1 MRKLASVEII
11 DKLEPIPNADR
22 ILKATVKGWECV
34 VSKSDNFQ
42 QGDKVVYIEV
52 DSVLPARPE
61 FAFLKDR
68 KYRIKTIKLRKQISQ
83 GLILPLSYLP
93 NKEYAVGEDVT
104 KILNIK
110 KFDPQLEAENKIMAV
125 AAPKGRFTFLWKPL
139 MRFRWFRR
147 LYAKFH
153 VQNEKFPTYIASK
166 TDEERWQNITDKLEQ
181 WRDTNVPLICTEKVD
196 GCHSYRSSVIT
207 NKGFLP
213 IGKIV
218 NEKLDVEVLTYNEE
232 SKCCEFKPII
242 DYHKIL
248 CTKPTYRIGV
258 GSRGRVNKPKYI
270 ECTSNHEFLTQD
282 GWKQAD
288 ELTLDDTLMHYF
300 SVINYDIQS
309 IILGCLLGDSS
320 INGNRKGTSYLTV
333 LFGHSEKQ
341 VEYFNYKKRLFGNLF
356 IEQKDT
362 LSGYGSVIK
371 HGILR
376 SNEGVRRLIEDYC
389 LVDGKFAVT
398 QKYCDALT
406 PMALAFWYMDDGS
419 LSTGTLRPKAILN
432 TQAYDLNTVKMLV
445 ETLRNRFGLEAF
457 IGDKE
462 VYKGYVIYFSVESTL
477 KFAQL
482 IAPYVCESMRYKL
495 PEQYR
500 SYGCALNSVNTE
512 VQDIL
517 PTKILSIEEFEAGH
531 FGKHMY
537 DLTIQDNHNYFVHS
551 ILTHNC
557 SSTFFLDG
565 GTFGVCSRNI
575 WLRKEDNSPY
585 WEIARRFQIEEALKE
600 IQDCFGFRKIVLQG
614 EIIGQNIQANKYKIS
629 GYDFYA
635 FNLILDGIK
644 VSQAKM
650 EELLKEFRIKTVP
663 VVYKHINVP
672 SDLQTLNNLA
682 SGKSVLLDT
691 QEREGIVC
699 RNYEQGISFKAISP
713 TFLLKEE

>member
-1 MRKLASVEII
+1 MRKLASIEVI
-11 DKLEPIPNADR
+11 DNLEPIPNADR

-34 VSKSDNFQ
+34 VAKADNFSI
-42 QGDKVVYIEV
+42 GDKVIYIEV
-52 DSVLPARPE
+52 DSVLPPKPE
-61 FAFLKDR
+61 FSFMKDR
-68 KYRIKTIKLRKQISQ
+68 KYKVKTIKLKKQISQ
-83 GLILPLSYLP
+83 GLILPMSYL
-93 NKEYAVGEDVT
+93 KGSFKVGDDVT
-104 KILNIK
+104 KILGITK
-110 KFDPQLEAENKIMAV
+110 YDPQQDAENKLIEHTKSNNPLNYIV
-125 AAPKGRFTFLWKPL
+125 KYLFRFA
-139 MRFRWFRR
+139 WFRK
-147 LYAKFH
+147 LYSKF
-153 VQNEKFPTYIASK
+153 VVKNCSFPTHIVTK
-166 TDEERWQNITDKLEQ
+166 TDEERLQNLSTPFKDWQS
-181 WRDTNVPLICTEKVD
+181 RRVPFYVTEKID

-232 SKCCEFKPII
+232 SKCCEFKPIV

-258 GSRGRVNKPKYI
+258 GSRGKGNKPKYI

-282 GWKQAD
+282 GWKRAD

-300 SVINYDIQS
+300 SVINYDVQS

-320 INGNRKGTSYLTV
+320 INSNRKGTSYLTV
-333 LFGHSEKQ
+333 QFGHSEKQ

-371 HGILR
+371 HGVLR

-398 QKYCDALT
+398 QEYCDALT

-432 TQAYDLNTVKMLV
+432 TQAYDLDTIKMLV

-462 VYKGYVIYFSVESTL
+462 VYKGYVIYFSAESTL

-500 SYGCALNSVNTE
+500 NYGCALNSVHTE

-517 PTKILSIEEFEAGH
+517 PTKILSIEGFESGH
-531 FGKHMY
+531 FGKYMY

-557 SSTFFLDG
+557 SATFFLNDNK
-565 GTFGVCSRNI
+565 FGVCSRNI
-575 WLRKEDNSPY
+575 WLRKEDNSCY
-585 WEIARRFQIEEALKE
+585 WEVARRFQIEESLKALSKAFNFKRVV
-600 IQDCFGFRKIVLQG
+600 IQG
-614 EIIGQNIQANKYKIS
+614 EIIGNSIQGNKYKIS
-629 GYDFYA
+629 GYDFYVFNIFLDGMKLEPCKVKEVCKQ
-635 FNLILDGIK
+635 FNLK
-644 VSQAKM
+644 VVPLLYKGYTLPTTIQ
-650 EELLKEFRIKTVP
+650 ELVEFSK
-663 VVYKHINVP
+663 
-672 SDLQTLNNLA
+672 
-682 SGKSVLLDT
+682 GKSKINT
-691 QEREGIVC
+691 NTEREGLVI
-699 RNYEQGISFKAISP
+699 RNYDENISFKVINP
-713 TFLLKEE
+713 NFLLKNDE

>member
-1 MRKLASVEII
+1 M
-11 DKLEPIPNADR
+11 
-22 ILKATVKGWECV
+22 
-34 VSKSDNFQ
+34 
-42 QGDKVVYIEV
+42 
-52 DSVLPARPE
+52 
-61 FAFLKDR
+61 
-68 KYRIKTIKLRKQISQ
+68 
-83 GLILPLSYLP
+83 
-93 NKEYAVGEDVT
+93 
-104 KILNIK
+104 
-110 KFDPQLEAENKIMAV
+110 
-125 AAPKGRFTFLWKPL
+125 
-139 MRFRWFRR
+139 
-147 LYAKFH
+147 
-153 VQNEKFPTYIASK
+153 
-166 TDEERWQNITDKLEQ
+166 
-181 WRDTNVPLICTEKVD
+181 
-196 GCHSYRSSVIT
+196 
-207 NKGFLP
+207 
-213 IGKIV
+213 
-218 NEKLDVEVLTYNEE
+218 
-232 SKCCEFKPII
+232 
-242 DYHKIL
+242 
-248 CTKPTYRIGV
+248 
-258 GSRGRVNKPKYI
+258 
-270 ECTSNHEFLTQD
+270 
-282 GWKQAD
+282 
-288 ELTLDDTLMHYF
+288 
-300 SVINYDIQS
+300 
-309 IILGCLLGDSS
+309 
-320 INGNRKGTSYLTV
+320 
-333 LFGHSEKQ
+333 
-341 VEYFNYKKRLFGNLF
+341 
-356 IEQKDT
+356 
-362 LSGYGSVIK
+362 
-371 HGILR
+371 
-376 SNEGVRRLIEDYC
+376 
-389 LVDGKFAVT
+389 VDGKFAVT

-406 PMALAFWYMDDGS
+406 PMSLAFWYMDDGS
-419 LSTGTLRPKAILN
+419 LLTGTLRPKAILN
-432 TQAYDLNTVKMLV
+432 TQAYDLNTIKMLV

-537 DLTIQDNHNYFVHS
+537 DLTVQDNHNYFVHS

-585 WEIARRFQIEEALKE
+585 WEIARRFQIEEALKD
-600 IQDCFGFRKIVLQG
+600 IQKCFGFRKIVLQG

-644 VSQAKM
+644 VSQVKM

-663 VVYKHINVP
+663 VVYKRINVP